1 MNWVDILVL
10 VILGVIAFKGY
21 KSGLIRM
28 GVFLIVMF
36 VGLALSSRLAGPI
49 GNLLPEFTESSRLQS
64 AAIFVVLILALIVAA
79 EIISRVLGTVIKFLP
94 FAGSAN
100 NLAGAGIGLLL
111 GFVIVSSLLTGMQ
124 KFPFGNIDEAIDDSP
139 AGSFMADNFDV
150 VIRGLG
156 LIPGDW
162 DDQIDKV
169 KGKVGSYIQPVDD
182 LRQTWGRLLPE
193 NPTNWQ
199 RWLPGSQS

>member
-1 MNWVDILVL
+1 MV
-10 VILGVIAFKGY
+10 
-21 KSGLIRM
+21 
-28 GVFLIVMF
+28 LIV
-36 VGLALSSRLAGPI
+36 L
-49 GNLLPEFTESSRLQS
+49 
-64 AAIFVVLILALIVAA
+64 LIVAA
-79 EIISRVLGTVIKFLP
+79 EIISKVLGTVIKIVP
-94 FAGSAN
+94 FAGLAN

-124 KFPFGNIDEAIDDSP
+124 KFPFGNIDKTIDESP

-162 DDQIDKV
+162 DDKVGKV
-169 KGKVGSYIQPVDD
+169 KEKVGSYIAPVDD
-182 LRQTWGRLLPE
+182 LWQTWERLLPE
-193 NPTNWQ
+193 DPTDWQ